1 MIVVIT
7 PSLAGFCITV
17 QHSMTFQVRQ
27 KKNLAILYQASLFFW
42 SFRPAGNTQ
51 IEYYGIIIN
60 RVY

>member
-1 MIVVIT
+1 M
-7 PSLAGFCITV
+7 